1 LSSRSPERIVA
12 WHEALTGADLSAV
25 ALALALLCVG
35 CSSGKACG
43 LVGAV
48 SGADVIFD
56 AGVLS
61 TSGVAVFRLCAER
74 TCQQQSRTLPVED
87 IDFAIPTL
95 GSKAVAVTLDVTMGG
110 QSVFSGRTTATT
122 TKLQPNGEGCGP
134 TAWWAQLAAHPGES
148 LTPV

>member
-1 LSSRSPERIVA
+1 MKR
-12 WHEALTGADLSAV
+12 ALTVADLSAV
-25 ALALALLCVG
+25 PLAIALLCAG

-43 LVGAV
+43 LAGAV
-48 SGADVIFD
+48 SGAEVTFE

-74 TCQQQSRTLPVED
+74 RCQQQSRTLPV
-87 IDFAIPTL
+87 
-95 GSKAVAVTLDVTMGG
+95 
-110 QSVFSGRTTATT
+110 FSGRTTTTT
-122 TKLQPNGEGCGP
+122 TKLRPSGEGCGP

>member
-1 LSSRSPERIVA
+1 MKR
-12 WHEALTGADLSAV
+12 ALTVADLSAV
-25 ALALALLCVG
+25 PLAIALLCAG

-43 LVGAV
+43 LAGAV
-48 SGADVIFD
+48 SGAEVTFE

-61 TSGVAVFRLCAER
+61 MSGVAVFRLCAER
-74 TCQQQSRTLPVED
+74 RCQQQSRTLPVQD
-87 IDFAIPTL
+87 IFFAIATV